1 MSEEKVKD
9 SNELLNI
16 ILIILGIFYI
26 FIAVMEFLAGAGILS
41 LELYTGS
48 EVSAAMSATLG
59 GRGLLAFVLGVFAV
73 IAGIGMFREEEWALG
88 MALVILAIIVV
99 NSISQ
104 IWGLIGGQFLTSIS
118 FWISLVALIIA
129 AIGFVWLL
137 FTTERYH

>member
-1 MSEEKVKD
+1 MSEQKD

-16 ILIILGIFYI
+16 ILIILGVFYI
-26 FIAVMEFLAGAGILS
+26 FIAVMEFLSGAGIIPT
-41 LELYTGS
+41 ELYAGS
-48 EVSAAMSATLG
+48 EVSATMAATLG
-59 GRGLLAFVLGVFAV
+59 SRGLLTIVLGIFAV

-104 IWGLIGGQFLTSIS
+104 IWGLIGGDFLGAIS
-118 FWISLVALIIA
+118 FWISIVALIIA
-129 AIGFVWLL
+129 AVGFVWLL